1 MGSGGDNN
9 IVSNAGIVSISCVS
23 SLSGDVISDSGC
35 VSGSGCSISS
45 GGKSYV
51 SCVIVVV
58 FNRFF
63 DGFYD

>member
-1 MGSGGDNN
+1 MGSGGDSN
-9 IVSNAGIVSISCVS
+9 IVSNASIVGISCVS
-23 SLSGDVISDSGC
+23 SLGGDDINDSGC
-35 VSGSGCSISS
+35 VSGSRCS

-58 FNRFF
+58 FRFF